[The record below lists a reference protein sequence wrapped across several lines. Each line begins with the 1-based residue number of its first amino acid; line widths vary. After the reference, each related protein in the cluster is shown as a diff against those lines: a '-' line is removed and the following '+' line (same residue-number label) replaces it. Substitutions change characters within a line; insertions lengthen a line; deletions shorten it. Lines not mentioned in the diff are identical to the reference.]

1 MDHPVRQFWKII
13 LASVDFISWS
23 CNVPPVRRGEEEEV
37 EEGRR
42 SGIEGNDP
50 RGRRHLGALE
60 QPRRGVVAVAADHQ
74 SRPTTKAPSVSGY
87 VNITSKVSR
96 LGFGPW
102 LRFSIV
108 FEKCVSRVRQKFHFL
123 VAVLPQGRACATVE
137 SNFCRTLYTTPFRS
151 PVSVATGNYPHIIN
165 YPHH

>member
-1 MDHPVRQFWKII
+1 M
-13 LASVDFISWS
+13 
-23 CNVPPVRRGEEEEV
+23 

-96 LGFGPW
+96 LGFGHPVLCGCAFPSSLKNVLAGFGKSSILRLRYCRKGELAQPW
-102 LRFSIV
+102 NRTFAELCTQHHLEALFLSPQAIILTLSI
-108 FEKCVSRVRQKFHFL
+108 
-123 VAVLPQGRACATVE
+123 
-137 SNFCRTLYTTPFRS
+137 TP
-151 PVSVATGNYPHIIN
+151 IIKQTRDIN
-165 YPHH
+165 GSW